1 MAKRGLGL
9 PLGPGGKIVQ
19 GELET
24 NSDGTAKWTYIN
36 DLNPLSAGFGDR
48 STFTSTKDADGK
60 WGWTPTTSTS
70 VQNLSTATGI
80 SATQITDSLYKTPA
94 TQTVLNGQRVNL
106 LGGLTAA
113 KKVDPTLPNTGGTTT
128 NPNTPVDQT
137 SAAAGGPTDTGNP
150 IEGTKTSEFGYFV
163 YPTGLGSTKQD
174 VIKFSMLK
182 YSPSGLRGGERT
194 APKSRTIGTVVL
206 PIPNGISDT
215 NSVDWGQNTLN
226 AVEAAVAAAAFTS
239 ITEGLGKGIKEAG
252 DSFKEFLGEGET
264 KKGVAALFTSA
275 AVGTGAQVLARTS
288 GSVINPNLELLFN
301 GPQLRPFQFT
311 FKLSARSKDEAKEII
326 KILNF
331 FKRGMSPIRT
341 ESNLFLKAPN
351 TFKIQYLHRPQGET
365 ADHPYI
371 GRIKECA
378 LQSVTTSYTPEGQ
391 YATFSDGVMVSYQ
404 ITMQF
409 SELEPIFND
418 DYNELTGIGF

>member
-24 NSDGTAKWTYIN
+24 NSEGTAKWTYIN

-404 ITMQF
+404 LTMQF
-409 SELEPIFND
+409 QELEPIFND
-418 DYNELTGIGF
+418 DYEEIEGIGY

>member
-404 ITMQF
+404 LTMQF
-409 SELEPIFND
+409 QELEPIFND
-418 DYNELTGIGF
+418 DYEEIEGIGY